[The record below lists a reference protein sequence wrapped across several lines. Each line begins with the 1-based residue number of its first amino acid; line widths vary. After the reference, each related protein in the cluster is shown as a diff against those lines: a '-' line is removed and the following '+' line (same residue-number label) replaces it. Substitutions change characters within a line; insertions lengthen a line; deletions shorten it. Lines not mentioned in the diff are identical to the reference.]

1 MNTKRCTFCKQT
13 KLKTDF
19 SPHLHCKGG
28 VLPQCKQCKN
38 FKTKWARIEKQA
50 KDMSISVD
58 DVINLSIKLEELPNR
73 PQTKQVLTEKVKE
86 LLTTREAQV
95 LALRYEGLSFEKIG
109 AKMGYSRG
117 RIQQIEKQAKYA
129 ISIHARHDVEF
140 SKFSASDWLAFF
152 GTSEY
157 DVVIPAIRDLMRQY
171 SATNDLVFD
180 PVLEILIDRAKA
192 ADQNKDEWIGICEE
206 LVAFMK

>member
-1 MNTKRCTFCKQT
+1 MDYKYCTYCKDYHKVSEFTSHPNGRLGLFPRCKRARYWVRLEARARKAGATSIDEVIALSN
-13 KLKTDF
+13 KLKEEPET
-19 SPHLHCKGG
+19 
-28 VLPQCKQCKN
+28 LPQ
-38 FKTKWARIEKQA
+38 
-50 KDMSISVD
+50 V
-58 DVINLSIKLEELPNR
+58 
-73 PQTKQVLTEKVKE
+73 KQVLTEE
-86 LLTTREAQV
+86 ARRLLTTREAQV
-95 LALRYEGLSFEKIG
+95 LSLRYEGWTLKRIGDKLSRSKEAI
-109 AKMGYSRG
+109 RL
-117 RIQQIEKQAKYA
+117 IEKKAKYA

-157 DVVIPAIRDLMRQY
+157 DVVIPAIRDLMREY